1 MAHNI
6 LEKSFLIPYHI
17 LILEYVCSHRD
28 DKKMCLIFKSGVG
41 VLYCII
47 SYMSAQHTAHM
58 QTDTSPWINA
68 LLTLTLPCVSI
79 NIL

>member
-1 MAHNI
+1 MAQNI

-17 LILEYVCSHRD
+17 LILEYVCSHHN
-28 DKKMCLIFKSGVG
+28 DKNICLIFESGVG

-47 SYMSAQHTAHM
+47 SYTSAQHTARM